1 MRSRDRQRKLRKR
14 RSRNLP
20 ISLTLLT
27 MKDHLWLA
35 AFSVFTLV
43 VGLLFTYGNGTKADT
58 EPAPVQ
64 VFVSSTT
71 TPAAPVIIRESATA
85 PPVITV
91 NVLIATSSLE
101 ATVPAEETVAD
112 KGPRTYYVTNNTT
125 YTTEVTSATST
136 TPAVESNEVT
146 LTVQG
151 VYAATSTTITNG
163 ETALALLSRL
173 DATYGSLG
181 LATKD
186 YGDMGVL
193 VTAMGGLVNGTDGK
207 YWQYTVNGTMPL
219 VGADQY
225 ELTDGETL
233 VWEFKGF

>member
-1 MRSRDRQRKLRKR
+1 
-14 RSRNLP
+14 
-20 ISLTLLT
+20 

-35 AFSVFTLV
+35 TFSVFTLV

-64 VFVSSTT
+64 VFVTSTT
-71 TPAAPVIIRESATA
+71 TPTAPVVIREGAAA

-91 NVLIATSSLE
+91 NVLIATSSLG
-101 ATVPAEETVAD
+101 ATTSTEETRPSTD
-112 KGPRTYYVTNNTT
+112 KRPSTYYVTNNTT
-125 YTTEVTSATST
+125 YTTEVTGTAST
-136 TPAVESNEVT
+136 TPVIESDSVT
-146 LTVQG
+146 LSVQG
-151 VYAATSTTITNG
+151 VYTATSTAITDG
-163 ETALALLSRL
+163 ETVLALLSRL

-233 VWEFKGF
+233 AWEFKGF

>member
-1 MRSRDRQRKLRKR
+1 
-14 RSRNLP
+14 
-20 ISLTLLT
+20 

-35 AFSVFTLV
+35 TFSVFTLV

-58 EPAPVQ
+58 ELAPVQ

-71 TPAAPVIIRESATA
+71 TPAAPVVIREGATA

-101 ATVPAEETVAD
+101 ATVPTEEPAAD

-125 YTTEVTSATST
+125 YTTEVTSQASTTPVIENDTVTLSVQGIYTATST
-136 TPAVESNEVT
+136 A
-146 LTVQG
+146 
-151 VYAATSTTITNG
+151 ITDG
-163 ETALALLSRL
+163 ETVLALLSRL

-225 ELTDGETL
+225 ELRDGETL
-233 VWEFKGF
+233 SWEFKGF

>member
-1 MRSRDRQRKLRKR
+1 
-14 RSRNLP
+14 
-20 ISLTLLT
+20 

-35 AFSVFTLV
+35 TFSVFTLV

-58 EPAPVQ
+58 EPAPIQ
-64 VFVSSTT
+64 VFVTSTT
-71 TPAAPVIIRESATA
+71 TPTAPVVIREGTTA

-91 NVLIATSSLE
+91 NVLIATSSLG
-101 ATVPAEETVAD
+101 ATVPAEDPVAD
-112 KGPRTYYVTNNTT
+112 KEPHTYYVTNNTT
-125 YTTEVTSATST
+125 YTTEVTGTAST
-136 TPAVESNEVT
+136 TPVIESDSVT
-146 LTVQG
+146 LSVQG
-151 VYAATSTTITNG
+151 VYTATSTAITDG
-163 ETALALLSRL
+163 ETVLELLSRL

-207 YWQYTVNGTMPL
+207 YWQYTVDGTMPL

-225 ELTDGETL
+225 ELRDGETL
-233 VWEFKGF
+233 AWEFKGF

>member
-1 MRSRDRQRKLRKR
+1 
-14 RSRNLP
+14 
-20 ISLTLLT
+20 

-35 AFSVFTLV
+35 TFSVFTLV

-64 VFVSSTT
+64 VFVTSTT
-71 TPAAPVIIRESATA
+71 TPAAPVVIREGTTA

-91 NVLIATSSLE
+91 NVLIATSSLG
-101 ATVPAEETVAD
+101 ATTSTEETRPATD
-112 KGPRTYYVTNNTT
+112 KRPSTYYVTNNTT
-125 YTTEVTSATST
+125 YTTEVTGTAST
-136 TPAVESNEVT
+136 TPVIESDSVT
-146 LTVQG
+146 LSVQG
-151 VYAATSTTITNG
+151 VYTATSTAITDG
-163 ETALALLSRL
+163 ETVLALLSRL

-233 VWEFKGF
+233 AWEFKGF